1 MKVREM
7 VTSQLELVQVVSPS
21 DGASGECERREWDG
35 VRDESMIEG
44 VLGDANGLTSGGEPP
59 MG

>member
-1 MKVREM
+1 MAK
-7 VTSQLELVQVVSPS
+7 LVQVVSPS

-35 VRDESMIEG
+35 VRDESMIEE

>member
-21 DGASGECERREWDG
+21 DGASGECERREWGG

-44 VLGDANGLTSGGEPP
+44 VLGDAVRGFV